1 MITHLNRLYDK
12 RMFTE
17 RVANAY
23 AGSDFHNLGYWRNAT
38 ASRREACRNLMEKLV
53 RLAPKRLRAPRRS
66 CLDVACGKGASTRY
80 LGRFY
85 MPENITGINISE
97 KQLERC
103 RQNAPGSQFFLM
115 DATHL
120 DFADNTFD
128 VVICV
133 EAAFHFNTRND
144 FLQEALRV
152 LKPRGRLILSDIL
165 VTRQHEKIAKTR
177 VLANYVQNPW
187 QYRAN
192 LRAVGFRNIEIVD
205 ATTQCSIRCLNHL
218 LKDSRKQLGRGEIN
232 REIFRFRRATVAR
245 KLQRTRYYLLVA
257 ASKPV

>member
-1 MITHLNRLYDK
+1 MSP
-12 RMFTE
+12 E
-17 RVANAY
+17 R
-23 AGSDFHNLGYWRNAT
+23 
-38 ASRREACRNLMEKLV
+38 SRQSV
-53 RLAPKRLRAPRRS
+53 FP
-66 CLDVACGKGASTRY
+66 D
-80 LGRFY
+80 
-85 MPENITGINISE
+85 
-97 KQLERC
+97 
-103 RQNAPGSQFFLM
+103 
-115 DATHL
+115 
-120 DFADNTFD
+120 
-128 VVICV
+128 
-133 EAAFHFNTRND
+133 
-144 FLQEALRV
+144 
-152 LKPRGRLILSDIL
+152 
-165 VTRQHEKIAKTR
+165 AKTR